1 MQKILTLFLI
11 LIISCHAYAQNKEN
25 NNSFGI
31 SFKGFVKTDLI
42 FDTRETV
49 SVREGHFL
57 LYPQSEKLDNLNND
71 INGSPSLNM
80 LSIQSR
86 LTGTITAPDAF
97 GAKTSGVLEGA
108 FFGHSNGDING
119 FRLRHA
125 FIKLDWEKTT
135 LLIGQ
140 YWNPMFITEVFP
152 GVVSFNT
159 GVPFQPFS
167 RNPQIRVI
175 NKLNNITISLTAAS
189 QRDFASS
196 GPNGAS
202 SEYLRNAVLPILD
215 FNLQYSKENVV
226 AGFGVNYKSLKPIS
240 EYDNY
245 KVDARVNSYS
255 AMAFAKFNL
264 GEVTIKLEGVYGTNL
279 NDVLMLGGYAIKSV
293 EDRGELEYTST
304 KILSA
309 WTDISFGPKNL
320 FGIFAGYTKNL
331 GTEDINSGTYYSR
344 GTDIEMV
351 WRISPRV
358 QYQMGST
365 RFAAELEYTTAAYG
379 ISNNK
384 GEVENSSNVSNLR
397 SLIAAYLFF

>member
-1 MQKILTLFLI
+1 MQKIFTLFLI
-11 LIISCHAYAQNKEN
+11 LIISYPAIAQNKEN

-31 SFKGFVKTDLI
+31 SFKGFVKTDLM
-42 FDTRETV
+42 FDTRQTV

-71 INGSPSLNM
+71 INDSPSLNM

-125 FIKLDWEKTT
+125 FVKLDWEKTT
-135 LLIGQ
+135 LLVGQ

-189 QRDFASS
+189 QRDFASP

-215 FNLQYSKENVV
+215 INLKYSNENLI

-245 KVDARVNSYS
+245 KVDAKVNSYS

-264 GEVTIKLEGVYGTNL
+264 GDVTIKLEGVYGSNL
-279 NDVLMLGGYAIKSV
+279 NDVLMLGGYAIKSIG
-293 EDRGELEYTST
+293 DRGVLEFTST

-309 WTDISFGPKNL
+309 WTDISFGPKDL

-331 GTEDINSGTYYSR
+331 GTDDVNTGIYYSR
-344 GTDIEMV
+344 GTDIGMI
-351 WRISPRV
+351 WRVSPRV
-358 QYQMGST
+358 QYQMGNT

-379 ISNNK
+379 ITNNK